1 MILVDDRKGQKAKL
15 EYNLKGEESKLA
27 KKQALYQLTNIKYQ
41 SIDLTN
47 IEKKIV
53 KEKVKEEVP
62 THLSIVICPNASNRR
77 HLHTTPLSF
86 LQNSRQQLKLQ
97 IIKNIHL
104 FYKL

>member
-1 MILVDDRKGQKAKL
+1 MILVDDCKGQKEKL

-62 THLSIVICPNASNRR
+62 THLSIAKQKTFAYYSFVLFAKQQ
-77 HLHTTPLSF
+77 TTTEITD
-86 LQNSRQQLKLQ
+86 N
-97 IIKNIHL
+97 
-104 FYKL
+104 